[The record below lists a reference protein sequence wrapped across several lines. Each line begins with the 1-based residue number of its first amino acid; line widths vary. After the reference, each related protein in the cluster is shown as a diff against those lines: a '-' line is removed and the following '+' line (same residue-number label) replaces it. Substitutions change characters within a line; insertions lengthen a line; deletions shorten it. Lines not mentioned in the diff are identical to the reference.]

1 MTIVEQIDRDL
12 TEALKA
18 REAERL
24 GALRMVK
31 TALKLRETEVPGS
44 LGDEEALRVLNT
56 LIKQRRDAAEQFRAA
71 GREDLAQKEE
81 REAKVIQG
89 YLPTAASSEE
99 MVRVVEEAV
108 AETGATSPKDMGAVM
123 KAARARLPGQDRRR
137 KGPLRPREGA
147 PRVVTRSPPGRRPVP
162 RTSPQ
167 PYLASL
173 TRGTPAASVDGFTGF
188 QVCPIGGQE
197 GRRCETAATPSL

>member
-1 MTIVEQIDRDL
+1 MSIVQQIDRDL

-44 LGDEEALRVLNT
+44 LGDEDALRVLNT

-81 REAKVIQG
+81 REAEVIQG
-89 YLPTAASSEE
+89 YLPGAASAED
-99 MVRVVEEAV
+99 MARAVDEAI
-108 AETGATSPKDMGAVM
+108 AETGAASPKDMGAVM
-123 KAARARLPGQDRRR
+123 KASRARLQG
-137 KGPLRPREGA
+137 K
-147 PRVVTRSPPGRRPVP
+147 T
-162 RTSPQ
+162 
-167 PYLASL
+167 
-173 TRGTPAASVDGFTGF
+173 VDGKALSDL
-188 QVCPIGGQE
+188 VKA
-197 GRRCETAATPSL
+197 RLSR

>member
-1 MTIVEQIDRDL
+1 MTIVQQIDKDL
-12 TEALKA
+12 IDALKA

-44 LGDEEALRVLNT
+44 LGDEDALRVLNT

-81 REAKVIQG
+81 REAKVIQE
-89 YLPTAASSEE
+89 YLPGAASADD
-99 MVRVVEEAV
+99 MARAVEAAV

-123 KAARARLPGQDRRR
+123 KAARVRLQGQTVDGKALSDLVKARLAR
-137 KGPLRPREGA
+137 
-147 PRVVTRSPPGRRPVP
+147 
-162 RTSPQ
+162 
-167 PYLASL
+167 
-173 TRGTPAASVDGFTGF
+173 
-188 QVCPIGGQE
+188 
-197 GRRCETAATPSL
+197 

>member
-1 MTIVEQIDRDL
+1 VSIVQQIDRDL

-44 LGDEEALRVLNT
+44 LGDEDALRVLNT

-81 REAKVIQG
+81 REAEVIQG
-89 YLPTAASSEE
+89 YLPGAASAED
-99 MVRVVEEAV
+99 MARAVDEAI
-108 AETGATSPKDMGAVM
+108 AETGAASPKDMGAVM
-123 KAARARLPGQDRRR
+123 KASRARLQG
-137 KGPLRPREGA
+137 K
-147 PRVVTRSPPGRRPVP
+147 T
-162 RTSPQ
+162 
-167 PYLASL
+167 
-173 TRGTPAASVDGFTGF
+173 VDGKALSDL
-188 QVCPIGGQE
+188 VKA
-197 GRRCETAATPSL
+197 RLSR